1 MAESTGGTVKA
12 EDIQLNYDY
21 KLQIIVPNTEDVG
34 GTPQTI
40 ARGFDN
46 ITEAINEVLY
56 QTSFLSDKGW
66 GSSYVTGGQ
75 LIFTLTGVRVLGDA
89 AQDYI
94 FSDKVY
100 MGFGAARDVQLLLQ
114 IPKSTAVQ
122 PTTLTCNA
130 TLAKITRSGGAANQP
145 CAISVEIHINGKP
158 EITAGG

>member
-1 MAESTGGTVKA
+1 MPDTTGGTVRA

-21 KLQIIVPNTEDVG
+21 KLQILVPNEDDSTA
-34 GTPQTI
+34 TPQTL

-56 QTSFLSDKGW
+56 QSSFLSDNGW

-75 LIFTLTGVRVLGDA
+75 LIFTLTGIRVLGDA

-114 IPKSTAVQ
+114 IPKSSGGQ
-122 PTTLTCNA
+122 PTILTCNA

-158 EITAGG
+158 AITSA

>member
-1 MAESTGGTVKA
+1 MAEPTGGTVRA

-21 KLQIIVPNTEDVG
+21 KLQIIVPNSDDSG

-56 QTSFLSDKGW
+56 QSSFLSDRGW

-114 IPKSTAVQ
+114 IPRSTAGQLTV
-122 PTTLTCNA
+122 LTCNA

-158 EITAGG
+158 EITVGG

>member
-100 MGFGAARDVQLLLQ
+100 MASAPQETFSFCCRYQSLPPDSRLFLRATLLLLKLRAPAALP
-114 IPKSTAVQ
+114 INPA
-122 PTTLTCNA
+122 LY
-130 TLAKITRSGGAANQP
+130 RS
-145 CAISVEIHINGKP
+145 KY
-158 EITAGG
+158 T

>member
-46 ITEAINEVLY
+46 ITESINEVLY

-114 IPKSTAVQ
+114 IQKST
-122 PTTLTCNA
+122 PYSRLFLRA
-130 TLAKITRSGGAANQP
+130 TLLLLKLCAPAALPINPALYRS
-145 CAISVEIHINGKP
+145 KY
-158 EITAGG
+158 T

>member
-1 MAESTGGTVKA
+1 MSDTAVKA
-12 EDIQLNYDY
+12 NQLMLNYEY
-21 KLQIIVPNTEDVG
+21 GLKILVPDEDG
-34 GTPQTI
+34 STATPQPI

-56 QTSFLSDKGW
+56 QSNFLSDSGW

-75 LIFTLTGVRVLGDA
+75 LIFTLSGVRVKGDA

-100 MGFGAARDVQLLLQ
+100 FGFGTARDVQLLVT
-114 IPKSTAVQ
+114 IPNQDPEDPSGK
-122 PTTLTCNA
+122 PLNLTCSA

-145 CAISVEIHINGKP
+145 TAISVEVHVNGKP
-158 EITAGG
+158 TVTTA

>member
-21 KLQIIVPNTEDVG
+21 KLQIIVPNTEDAG

-46 ITEAINEVLY
+46 ITESINEVLY

-94 FSDKVY
+94 FSDKEP
-100 MGFGAARDVQLLLQ
+100 R
-114 IPKSTAVQ
+114 
-122 PTTLTCNA
+122 
-130 TLAKITRSGGAANQP
+130 
-145 CAISVEIHINGKP
+145 
-158 EITAGG
+158 